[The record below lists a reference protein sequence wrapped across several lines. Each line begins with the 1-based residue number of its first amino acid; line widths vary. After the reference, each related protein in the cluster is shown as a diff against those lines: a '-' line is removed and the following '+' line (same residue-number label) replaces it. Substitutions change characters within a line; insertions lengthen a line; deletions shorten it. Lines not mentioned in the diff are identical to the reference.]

1 MFWNR
6 VRQVIYAA
14 LTVIGLIWTNY
25 YLVQFTV
32 ATKGDFTASNLLNF
46 DLPIFIEQV
55 WANPASSFVAVDLTI
70 GLLLVITF
78 MVTEGRRLKLRVW
91 GLYIALDVSDLVRF
105 WLLPVYVRARAEA
118 GGGVGDGSSGS
129 RNLSNLS
136 IACAKGLSTRRDT
149 MPCGVCRRG

>member
-14 LTVIGLIWTNY
+14 LTVVGFIWTNY

-32 ATKGDFTASNLLNF
+32 ATKGEFTAANLLNF
-46 DLPIFIEQV
+46 DLPAFVEQV

-91 GLYIALDVSDLVRF
+91 GLYIALMFLISFAFGFSLFMFVRERK
-105 WLLPVYVRARAEA
+105 LAESIVFEEA
-118 GGGVGDGSSGS
+118 QSS
-129 RNLSNLS
+129 
-136 IACAKGLSTRRDT
+136 
-149 MPCGVCRRG
+149 